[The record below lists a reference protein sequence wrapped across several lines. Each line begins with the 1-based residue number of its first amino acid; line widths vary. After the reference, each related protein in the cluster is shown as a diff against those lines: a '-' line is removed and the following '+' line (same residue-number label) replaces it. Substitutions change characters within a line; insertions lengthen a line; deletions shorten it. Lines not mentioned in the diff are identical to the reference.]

1 MKLYDSKTAPN
12 PRRVRIFLAE
22 KGVDIPVEQVDLMKF
37 GCQTDEFTAKN
48 PMQRVPVL
56 ELDDGTCISESVAIC
71 RYIEEVH
78 PEPALFGTTPV
89 EKAEI
94 EMWNRRVETHILQ
107 NVTNVFRNTS
117 EAMAHLVK
125 PQVPEWAAACRP
137 KLDEDVTWLDGVMAD
152 REFIA
157 GDKFS
162 IADITAI
169 CGLDFMRVTGKK
181 LDNEPNLT
189 RWRDALKARPSYMA

>member
-1 MKLYDSKTAPN
+1 MKLYDTKTAPN

-71 RYIEEVH
+71 RYIEEIH
-78 PEPALFGTTPV
+78 PDPALFGTTPV

-107 NVTNVFRNTS
+107 NVANVFRNTS

-125 PQVPEWAAACRP
+125 PQVPEYAAACLP
-137 KLDEDVTWLDGVMAD
+137 KLNEDVTWLDGVMAD

-157 GDKFS
+157 GDTFS

-189 RWRDALKARPSYMA
+189 RWREAMKARPSYMA

>member
-1 MKLYDSKTAPN
+1 
-12 PRRVRIFLAE
+12 
-22 KGVDIPVEQVDLMKF
+22 
-37 GCQTDEFTAKN
+37 
-48 PMQRVPVL
+48 MQRVPLL

-71 RYIEEVH
+71 RYFEEIH
-78 PEPALFGTTPV
+78 PDPALFGSTPI

-94 EMWNRRVETHILQ
+94 EMWNRRVETHILH
-107 NVTNVFRNTS
+107 NVANVFRNTS

-162 IADITAI
+162 IADIRAI

-189 RWRDALKARPSYMA
+189 RWREAMKARPSYTA